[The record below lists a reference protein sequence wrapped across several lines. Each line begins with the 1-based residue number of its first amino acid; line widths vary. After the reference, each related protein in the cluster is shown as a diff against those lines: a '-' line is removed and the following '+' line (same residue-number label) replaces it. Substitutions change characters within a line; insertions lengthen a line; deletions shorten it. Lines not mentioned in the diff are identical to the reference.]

1 VTGRKRHFLVDA
13 EGLLTELVVH
23 PANVSE
29 SAGAKLVLTK
39 AKTAGRALDKIWVDG
54 GYQQGCVAWAQTELG
69 YPLEVVARP
78 AGRKGFAVLPRRWV
92 VERSFAWIGRYRRLS
107 KDYEALTMTSEAM
120 VWAAFGTTMLR
131 RLAKRGTS

>member
-1 VTGRKRHFLVDA
+1 
-13 EGLLTELVVH
+13 LLTELVVH

-39 AKTAGRALDKIWVDG
+39 AKAAGRALGNIWVDA
-54 GYQQGCVAWAQTELG
+54 GYQQGCVTWAQAELG
-69 YPLEVVARP
+69 SPLDVVARP

-107 KDYEALTMTSEAM
+107 KDYEALTTTSEAM
-120 VWAAFGTTMLR
+120 IWTAFGTTMLR
-131 RLAKRGTS
+131 RLAKHGTS

>member
-1 VTGRKRHFLVDA
+1 
-13 EGLLTELVVH
+13 LVVH

-39 AKTAGRALDKIWVDG
+39 AKAAGRALGKIWVDG
-54 GYQQGCVAWAQTELG
+54 GYQQGCVTWAQGELG

-78 AGRKGFAVLPRRWV
+78 SESKGFAVLPRRWV

-107 KDYEALTMTSEAM
+107 KDYEALTATSEAM
-120 VWAAFGTTMLR
+120 IWTAFATTMLR
-131 RLAKRGTS
+131 RLAKSRAS